1 MEPDAGIFDPQLWP
15 FFRFDNHKL
24 AIGQRLRTIRLKMGI
39 NQNVFAR
46 ALNTAPNH
54 ICQIERG
61 RCIPGS
67 KLLRLMREQFGI
79 DITWLLSGQ
88 SAATTTSLLKREIG
102 ALVEDYQR
110 ADANGKAFL
119 VYTASFLVEGTEKQ
133 DPRSP
138 SKK

>member
-1 MEPDAGIFDPQLWP
+1 
-15 FFRFDNHKL
+15 
-24 AIGQRLRTIRLKMGI
+24 MGI

-61 RCIPGS
+61 RCIPGG

-88 SAATTTSLLKREIG
+88 SAATTTSLLKREIS

-133 DPRSP
+133 GPQPAPQKNGRR
-138 SKK
+138 

>member
-1 MEPDAGIFDPQLWP
+1 MPWRSLEGIGVTEPVRGQGQGAAPVVG
-15 FFRFDNHKL
+15 
-24 AIGQRLRTIRLKMGI
+24 IGQLGQ
-39 NQNVFAR
+39 QNEGVVECHRQPGRVGVGTFRHAQPGAVFA
-46 ALNTAPNH
+46 
-54 ICQIERG
+54 
-61 RCIPGS
+61 
-67 KLLRLMREQFGI
+67 LRMEAFHQHGEVGI